1 MEFRRALA
9 VKKMK
14 EPIRHRQPILLM
26 GSCFSEHI
34 GEKLRAGKF
43 RVLENPHGIL
53 FNPVSIATAIRA
65 YIEKRVYTADEL
77 FELNETWHSWDHH
90 SRFSAPDPQAALQK
104 INDAVNE
111 AHSFLQQ
118 TEWVIITLG
127 SAFSYELAENNQPV
141 ANCHKAPANIFRRKL
156 LSVEDVLAAMDN
168 TIHRLR
174 FFNPAIK
181 VIFTISPVRHLRE
194 GMVENNR
201 SKAVLIQAVHHLVDK
216 FEGLYYFPAYELVI
230 DDLRDYR
237 FYAEDMVHPNYQ
249 ATGYVWEKLAESCF
263 DEDTI
268 SLLEELRKTDLAY
281 RHRPFNPETTQHK
294 KFLQDQLTR
303 TAALQKKY
311 DYLDL
316 SRELL
321 YFAQGS

>member
-1 MEFRRALA
+1 
-9 VKKMK
+9 MK

-43 RVLENPHGIL
+43 QVLENPHGIL
-53 FNPVSIATAIRA
+53 FNPISIATAIRA
-65 YIEKRVYTADEL
+65 YIEKRVYTQEEL

-90 SRFSAPDPQAALQK
+90 SRFSAADPKAAIEKINNAVTGAHDFLQK
-104 INDAVNE
+104 
-111 AHSFLQQ
+111 

-127 SAFSYELAENNQPV
+127 SAFSYELVENNQPV

-174 FFNPAIK
+174 FFNRNIK

-263 DEDTI
+263 DEETRA
-268 SLLEELRKTDLAY
+268 LLDELRKTDLAF
-281 RHRPFNPETTQHK
+281 RHRPFNPETLQHK
-294 KFLQDQLTR
+294 KFLHDQLIR

>member
-1 MEFRRALA
+1 
-9 VKKMK
+9 MK

-65 YIEKRVYTADEL
+65 YIEKRGYTAEEL

-90 SRFSAPDPQAALQK
+90 SRFSAPDQQVALRK

-111 AHSFLQQ
+111 AHRFLQQ

-174 FFNPAIK
+174 FFNPDIK

-263 DEDTI
+263 DEETLA
-268 SLLEELRKTDLAY
+268 LLDELRKTDLAF

-294 KFLQDQLTR
+294 KFLHDQLIR
-303 TAALQKKY
+303 TVALQKKY